1 MAAVIYALCALTALA
16 CAWLML
22 AGYRRSKYRLLFWGG
37 LCFTGLTA
45 SNALL
50 VVDKVILPQ
59 ADLSTC
65 RYAVSLIS
73 LLIFV
78 YGLIWDAEP

>member
-1 MAAVIYALCALTALA
+1 MAAVIYGLCALTALA
-16 CAWLML
+16 CAWLLL
-22 AGYRRSKYRLLFWGG
+22 AGYRRSKYRLLFWSG
-37 LCFTGLTA
+37 LCFSGLTA

-50 VVDKVILPQ
+50 VVDKLMVPRD
-59 ADLSTC
+59 DLSTW